1 MNNRV
6 SEIGIKTKEEKNL
19 RNNIEKY
26 SRAKYCNSMG
36 LQAERAHE

>member
-6 SEIGIKTKEEKNL
+6 SEIGIKTKEEKKL

-36 LQAERAHE
+36 LQAERAYE